1 MLLDMGQGAMTVMEQ
16 IAAEVLDM
24 PLEKVRVSSETD
36 TDKNPYD
43 WSTVA
48 SKYTFMGG
56 KAVTRGAMDMLSQM
70 KEVASQILRCPVDEL
85 THGQEKIFIRQ
96 NPHKAVSYKDI
107 AMGYLYDNGNSI
119 GGPIIGRG
127 VYIAEGLTFLDPDK
141 GQGLPAL
148 DWTFGAHGVEL
159 EVDVETGEVQIL
171 KISSAFDVGKAI
183 NPKLCE
189 GQIIGGVL
197 QGLGSAFMEGF
208 KFSAEGRL
216 LNPSFMDYKI
226 PTSQD
231 IPTIV
236 VPILI
241 ENPQADGPF
250 GARGVGEHP
259 MISVPSVIANALY
272 DALGINF
279 YELPLSSEKIAL
291 AIARSEAEHKEPL
304 SE

>member
-1 MLLDMGQGAMTVMEQ
+1 
-16 IAAEVLDM
+16 
-24 PLEKVRVSSETD
+24 
-36 TDKNPYD
+36 
-43 WSTVA
+43 
-48 SKYTFMGG
+48 
-56 KAVTRGAMDMLSQM
+56 
-70 KEVASQILRCPVDEL
+70 
-85 THGQEKIFIRQ
+85 
-96 NPHKAVSYKDI
+96 DI

-159 EVDVETGEVQIL
+159 EVDVETGEVQVL
-171 KISSAFDVGKAI
+171 KICSAFDVGKAI

-226 PTSQD
+226 PTAQD

-279 YELPLSSEKIAL
+279 YELPLSPEKIAL
-291 AIARSEAEHKEPL
+291 AIARREAEPKEPFR
-304 SE
+304 E